1 MYLLTTEMGH
11 LAFSLVAGYF
21 CFKRYKRL
29 SSYVVALLSG
39 FFVDLDHLLDY
50 FIHRGFYFNLSD
62 FLSGQ
67 HYHETNT
74 SFIFF
79 HSWELV
85 LLLGVFAYFSK
96 KKHIWCPLILGLTL
110 HLLWDYLTN
119 PAHWYTYFI
128 IARYL
133 QGFAL
138 DKLFAF

>member
-1 MYLLTTEMGH
+1 MYFIITEIGH
-11 LAFSLVAGYF
+11 LSLSLLAGYV
-21 CFKRYKRL
+21 CFKSYKRI
-29 SSYVVALLSG
+29 SGFAPALLSG
-39 FFVDLDHLLDY
+39 FLVDLDHLIDY
-50 FIHRGFYFNLSD
+50 FIHKGLGFDLSN
-62 FLSGQ
+62 FISGR

-74 SFIFF
+74 AFIFF

-85 LLLGVFAYFSK
+85 FLLGVLAYFSK

-138 DKLFAF
+138 DKLFVF